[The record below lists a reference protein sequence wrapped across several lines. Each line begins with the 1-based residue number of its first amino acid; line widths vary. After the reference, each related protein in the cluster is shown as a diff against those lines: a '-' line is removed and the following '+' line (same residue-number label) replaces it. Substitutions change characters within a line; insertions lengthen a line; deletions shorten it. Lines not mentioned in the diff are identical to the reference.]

1 MTGIMSI
8 GRSRARLYTTERP
21 RTTFADVAGYQ
32 GVKIEISEVVDFLK
46 SPHRFRDIGAKIPK
60 GILLVGPPGT
70 GKTLLAR
77 AVAGEAGVP
86 FLSVSGSDFMEM
98 FVGVGASRVRDLFQT
113 ARKQAPAIIFV
124 DEIDSIGRKRGAGLG
139 GGHDERE
146 QTLNQMLSEMDGF
159 DPAEGV
165 VIMAATNRPD
175 ILDPALLRPGRFDRQ
190 IVVPL
195 PDLEER
201 LPILKVHCK
210 DKRVSANVDL
220 ELVARGT
227 PGMSGADLANL
238 VNEAALHAVRR
249 GSHQVEMVDFEA
261 ARDRVLMGQRR
272 ESLVLSEAEK
282 ERVAFHEGGHAVLAY
297 VLEHADPVHKVTILP
312 TGLALGVTQQLP
324 LEERHIYPREVIEDS
339 LAVRM
344 GGRAAE
350 LLVYGD
356 LSTGASNDL
365 VGNTELARKMV
376 REWGMSEEL
385 GPMAWGSQGMVFL
398 GEDLLHS
405 RDYSED
411 TARVVDAEIARIL
424 RHQEERAI
432 ELLSRHRAGLD
443 AVARSL
449 LERETLDGS
458 EVGSLVDSAYGR
470 PVHPSGELTAHFT
483 GTNGAG
489 NGSAEDAA
497 SGNGAEAVP
506 SAAGNGAE
514 SASSRGRQRSR
525 VGQGER
531 SGVGA
536 VRLPPLL
543 VFRLTRRPTGASPA
557 SAPSTTSQ
565 VIGARTP
572 AGDQGPGNVGATTT
586 PGPATGS
593 PSSSM
598 ATGSLLRTLNG
609 PTPKGSPEA
618 GAMTSGVRG
627 LTFCAFSPAMDRP
640 LGEVNTTVAGRPP
653 RSTTATAEAPVPG
666 VTTAGTSQCS
676 LAPIT
681 PTTSPHSGTGA
692 AGPGGAVTWRT
703 TTMPVLLVKVRA
715 YGVPLGMRVWSS
727 ATSVDNVCGGM
738 RRESG
743 SATSPPDRPMATD
756 TTAVLVEG
764 LSSRNAT
771 TVPVASTF
779 CANVHCGAGTGVPA
793 VIDSPPLPAAPTDS
807 SSLATTDPDSADTS
821 VAMAASSGAWSP
833 TFSVMSAPG
842 GTSMP

>member
-1 MTGIMSI
+1 MSPSLPDRRSGGRPTPGGTGGPTPGGTPGSGAGSGSGSGDQSWRWVFALLIVAVIAVLFLPPLLQHKTVKEVPYKTFLSDVKAQQIKTITINNATGVITGNFRSTVNGGEGYTVNGGTPPPQADVNEMRRNVPTASDFQYNTPTVGFLGQWLPTIIILVLFVGVFFWISRRAQGQMSGIMSI

-77 AVAGEAGVP
+77 AVAGEASVP

-146 QTLNQMLSEMDGF
+146 QTLNQMLNEMDGF

-165 VIMAATNRPD
+165 VIIAATNRPD

-195 PDLEER
+195 PDLDER

-210 DKRVSANVDL
+210 DKRIGGDVDL

-249 GSHQVEMVDFEA
+249 GSHQVDMRDFEA

-272 ESLVLSEAEK
+272 ESLVLSELEK

-312 TGLALGVTQQLP
+312 TGMALGVTQQLP
-324 LEERHIYPREVIEDS
+324 IEERHIYPRDVIEDS

-398 GEDLLHS
+398 GEDLMHT

-411 TARVVDAEIARIL
+411 TARVVDAEVSRIL
-424 RHQEERAI
+424 RRQEERAI
-432 ELLSRHRAGLD
+432 ELLSRHRGGLD
-443 AVARSL
+443 AVARGL
-449 LERETLDGS
+449 LERETLDGE
-458 EVGSLVDSAYGR
+458 EVGRLVDTAYGR
-470 PVHPSGELTAHFT
+470 PVHEAGSTVVPHFAPSGPAVATVPTVPTVPGVPADPSVVNGGTA
-483 GTNGAG
+483 
-489 NGSAEDAA
+489 
-497 SGNGAEAVP
+497 
-506 SAAGNGAE
+506 
-514 SASSRGRQRSR
+514 
-525 VGQGER
+525 
-531 SGVGA
+531 
-536 VRLPPLL
+536 
-543 VFRLTRRPTGASPA
+543 TGAPA
-557 SAPSTTSQ
+557 
-565 VIGARTP
+565 
-572 AGDQGPGNVGATTT
+572 DQP
-586 PGPATGS
+586 TGS
-593 PSSSM
+593 PA
-598 ATGSLLRTLNG
+598 AT
-609 PTPKGSPEA
+609 
-618 GAMTSGVRG
+618 
-627 LTFCAFSPAMDRP
+627 PA
-640 LGEVNTTVAGRPP
+640 E
-653 RSTTATAEAPVPG
+653 
-666 VTTAGTSQCS
+666 
-676 LAPIT
+676 
-681 PTTSPHSGTGA
+681 
-692 AGPGGAVTWRT
+692 
-703 TTMPVLLVKVRA
+703 
-715 YGVPLGMRVWSS
+715 
-727 ATSVDNVCGGM
+727 
-738 RRESG
+738 
-743 SATSPPDRPMATD
+743 
-756 TTAVLVEG
+756 
-764 LSSRNAT
+764 
-771 TVPVASTF
+771 
-779 CANVHCGAGTGVPA
+779 
-793 VIDSPPLPAAPTDS
+793 
-807 SSLATTDPDSADTS
+807 
-821 VAMAASSGAWSP
+821 
-833 TFSVMSAPG
+833 
-842 GTSMP
+842 